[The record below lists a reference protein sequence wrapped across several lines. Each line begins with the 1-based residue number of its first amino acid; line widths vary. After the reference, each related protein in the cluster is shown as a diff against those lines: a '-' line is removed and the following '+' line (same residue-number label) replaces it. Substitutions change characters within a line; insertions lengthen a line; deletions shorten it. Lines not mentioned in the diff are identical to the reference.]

1 MPVDAIA
8 FDAFGTLF
16 DLEGLR
22 PGLRSEYGLADGDAT
37 LDGFVARLVPWM
49 WHSSASDRFQHL
61 PEVAAAAFNAS
72 AGAAGIML
80 EDGDAEEFASRLRSL
95 PAFPD
100 VAEGLDALA
109 RWPLAILSNGTRDGV
124 EALVG
129 AADLSDRFTF
139 LLAADQAGRYKPS
152 PELYALAPRAFRTRK
167 DRVLL
172 VSSNEWDVAG
182 AGQFGMRTA
191 WLARG
196 RAPSWV
202 LGCEADYVVD
212 ALPDLAA
219 MLV

>member
-1 MPVDAIA
+1 MPVDVIA

-22 PGLRSEYGLADGDAT
+22 PGLRAEFGDGGDEA

-49 WHSSASDRFQHL
+49 WHSSASGRFQHL
-61 PEVAAAAFNAS
+61 PEVAAAAFTAS

-80 EDGDAEEFASRLRSL
+80 DKGHAEEFAARLRSL

-109 RWPLAILSNGTRDGV
+109 RRPLAVLSNGTQDGL
-124 EALVG
+124 EALTG
-129 AADLSDRFTF
+129 AAGLRDRFAH

-152 PELYALAPRAFRTRK
+152 PELYALATRAFRTRA

-182 AGQFGMRTA
+182 AAQFGMRTA

-202 LGCEADYVVD
+202 LGVEPDYVVD
-212 ALPDLAA
+212 ALPDLAP
-219 MLV
+219 LLG